1 MIIGMLYRVNRRY
14 WMLYPSKRQA
24 VLASGTPWEANI
36 DRPSA
41 VRCAEYRSKEL
52 NCNVVF
58 VSPNS
63 ILVLLEQDANIC
75 NANICKILTGNGE
88 CGWIIYPENEYW
100 AKGCIEEVKQ

>member
-1 MIIGMLYRVNRRY
+1 MNIGMLYRVNRRF

-52 NCNVVF
+52 NCNIVF

-63 ILVLLEQDANIC
+63 ILVLLEQDANF
-75 NANICKILTGNGE
+75 CKILTGNGE
-88 CGWIIYPENEYW
+88 WGWIIYPENEYW